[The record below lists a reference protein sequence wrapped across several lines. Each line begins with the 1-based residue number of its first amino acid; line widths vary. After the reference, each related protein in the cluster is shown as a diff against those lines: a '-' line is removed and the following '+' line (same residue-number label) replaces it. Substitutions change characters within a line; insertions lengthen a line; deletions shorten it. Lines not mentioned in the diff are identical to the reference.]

1 MNNQIQHFSEE
12 QRDAISLDYALMLKH
27 GTVEI
32 PSDIQS
38 AQEFLEWCKRENSE

>member
-1 MNNQIQHFSEE
+1 MNNQIQDFSEE

-38 AQEFLEWCKRENSE
+38 AQEFLEWCKSENSG

>member
-1 MNNQIQHFSEE
+1 LNNQTQHFSEN
-12 QRDAISLDYALMLKH
+12 QRDAISLDYTLMQKH

-38 AQEFLEWCKRENSE
+38 AQEFLEWCKRENSG